1 MSNSKAWRPIWIM
14 ALMSLLCMG
23 AVLGTLGAFAQE
35 KPEEQQ
41 KTSPQAQQDEPVL
54 DDAQTIADDPI
65 IAPDAA
71 ESADNNVSFPVDI

>member
-23 AVLGTLGAFAQE
+23 AVVGALGAFAQE
-35 KPEEQQ
+35 KPEAQQ
-41 KTSPQAQQDEPVL
+41 QTSPRAEPKEPVL

-71 ESADNNVSFPVDI
+71 ESADNNISFPVDI